1 MDIRLL
7 KTFCVVAKLENI
19 TQAAEL
25 LNFTQPTISAQIRT
39 LEEHFGVQ
47 LFERIGKKLYIT
59 NAGKSLIDPSERI
72 LKIYSETVTQ
82 INYFSEV
89 QYTRIGISSSY
100 INSLLSPALLQ
111 MQTRDTTGKINVEI
125 CSNSNCV
132 LDGVNNNKYD
142 IGIVHDSISGKC
154 LDTVIINSEELVW
167 VGHENLIKD
176 KKCPR
181 IDDYPIINFRQG
193 CTFRILC
200 DKFLQK
206 RGLNSTFE
214 YSDFDAVKNAMTEGL
229 GIALLPRT
237 VIENLIKE
245 NNKFYIFKELSNL
258 EIPLSTITRK
268 DKYLSTTV
276 HTLLKI
282 LQENKVTI

>member
-19 TQAAEL
+19 TQAAEM
-25 LNFTQPTISAQIRT
+25 LNFTQPTVSAQIRT

-47 LFERIGKKLYIT
+47 LFERIGKRLYIT
-59 NAGKSLIDPSERI
+59 NAGKSLIEPSERI

-100 INSLLSPALLQ
+100 INYLLSPALLQ
-111 MQTRDTTGKINVEI
+111 MQTSDTTGKINVEI

-142 IGIVHDSISGKC
+142 IGIVHDSITGKY
-154 LDTVIINSEELVW
+154 LNTVIINSEELLW

-176 KKCPR
+176 RKCPQ
-181 IDDYPIINFRQG
+181 IDDYPVINFRQG

-200 DKFLQK
+200 DKLLQE

-214 YSDFDAVKNAMTEGL
+214 YSDFDAVKNAMAEGL
-229 GIALLPRT
+229 GIALLPRI

-245 NNKFYIFKELSNL
+245 NDKFYIFKELSKL
-258 EIPLSTITRK
+258 KIPLSTITRK

-276 HTLLKI
+276 QTLLKI

>member
-7 KTFCVVAKLENI
+7 KTFCVVAKLETI
-19 TQAAEL
+19 TQAAEI
-25 LNFTQPTISAQIRT
+25 LNFTQPTVSAQIRT

-59 NAGKSLIDPSERI
+59 NAGKSLIDPSEKI

-100 INSLLSPALLQ
+100 INYLLSPALLQ
-111 MQTRDTTGKINVEI
+111 MQTSDTTGKINVEI
-125 CSNSNCV
+125 CLNSNCV

-142 IGIVHDSISGKC
+142 IGIVHDSISEKC
-154 LDTVIINSEELVW
+154 LNTVIINSEELVW

-176 KKCPR
+176 KECPR
-181 IDDYPIINFRQG
+181 IDDYPVINFRQG

-200 DKFLQK
+200 DKLLQE

-214 YSDFDAVKNAMTEGL
+214 YSDFDAVKNAMSEGL
-229 GIALLPRT
+229 GIALLPRI

-245 NNKFYIFKELSNL
+245 NDKFYIFKELNNL

-268 DKYLSTTV
+268 DKYLSTTA